1 MAEPS
6 KRSPSEKWSYDSSR
20 DQLRQSL
27 KQRQRWSPKE
37 DEVRGDGHEQDM
49 LRHVNGKGHIVK
61 RSQRGADG
69 DPN

>member
-1 MAEPS
+1 MS
-6 KRSPSEKWSYDSSR
+6 QLSNRSPSEKWPYDSSR
-20 DQLRQSL
+20 QQLRKSL

-37 DEVRGDGHEQDM
+37 DEVRGDGHEQEM
-49 LRHVNGKGHIVK
+49 LHHVNGKAHIVK